1 MTLLAAFQSQRTAL
15 GDGATPD
22 GLCWLS
28 PPQELQGAEVR
39 FGSVSDEESLARA
52 AFSDPVDVVVSCLAS
67 RTGGKVTCCPL
78 TDLSQSGGHRVL
90 VVTLLDARL
99 LVSNASQA
107 IALFAPGPRHLVCR
121 APASVSC
128 PLPEAGL
135 GLRLFQGGLKV

>member
-78 TDLSQSGGHRVL
+78 TDLSQSGGHKSSGGHPAGCKAAGQQCFPGHCPFCFR
-90 VVTLLDARL
+90 AAASSMQSACKRL
-99 LVSNASQA
+99 LPVT
-107 IALFAPGPRHLVCR
+107 
-121 APASVSC
+121 
-128 PLPEAGL
+128 
-135 GLRLFQGGLKV
+135 